1 MLEYS
6 DIRTGKIIIFEN
18 EPCEVLDN
26 HVARTQQRK
35 PQNQVKLKSLLSGR
49 TWNTVFHASDK
60 AEEAEINKKEIKFLY
75 SNKNEFWFC
84 DIDNP
89 KNRFKL
95 EESIIGDSTKFL
107 QSNENVTAVVWGEDE
122 EPASTGQG
130 GGKIINIKLPIKMEF
145 IIKEAPPSI
154 RGNTANGGGKVAI
167 LENGVKIQV
176 PFCVEAGNKIRV
188 NTETGEYVERVS

>member
-6 DIRTGKIIIFEN
+6 EIRTGKIIIYEN

-60 AEEAEINKKEIKFLY
+60 ADEAEITKKDVKFLY
-75 SNKNEFWFC
+75 ANKGEYWFA
-84 DIDNP
+84 DPLNP
-89 KNRFKL
+89 KDRFQLAEK
-95 EESIIGDSTKFL
+95 IIGDTAKFL
-107 QSNENVTAVVWGEDE
+107 QANENVTALVWDNDGEE
-122 EPASTGQG
+122 Q
-130 GGKIINIKLPIKMEF
+130 IISIKLPVKMEF

-154 RGNTANGGGKVAI
+154 RGNTANGGGKVVT
-167 LENGVKIQV
+167 LENGVKLNV
-176 PFCVEAGNKIRV
+176 PFFLETGDKIRV

>member
-6 DIRTGKIIIFEN
+6 EIRQGKIIIFED
-18 EPCEVLDN
+18 EPCEVIEN

-60 AEEAEINKKEIKFLY
+60 ADEADINKKDVKFLY
-75 SNKNEFWFC
+75 TNKGEFWFC
-84 DIDNP
+84 DPEDP

-95 EESIIGDSTKFL
+95 DEKIIGDASKYL
-107 QSNENVTAVVWGEDE
+107 KSDEVVTAMVWEDDDE
-122 EPASTGQG
+122 E
-130 GGKIINIKLPIKMEF
+130 KIINIKLPVKMEF
-145 IIKEAPPSI
+145 VVKEAPPSI
-154 RGNTANGGGKVAI
+154 KGNTANGGGKLVT
-167 LENGVKIQV
+167 LENGVKINV
-176 PFCVEAGNKIRV
+176 PFFIETGEKIRV